1 MQVRISHN
9 ACFLAITRAVR
20 NKTYCQTHM
29 ATLPRVCHTAIA
41 PICYAGHM
49 DDEHIHILPPDHG
62 QDFNAEAL
70 KHKLEEYNDFQTM
83 ADVFRLLGDP
93 NRLRILWLL
102 CHCEE
107 CVIDIAALV
116 DMSAPAVSHHLK
128 VLKAGGLITSR
139 RSGKEV
145 YYTAANTDTMAFL
158 HTAIEQVMDITC
170 PEE

>member
-1 MQVRISHN
+1 MPTHQPHIALLRRTSH
-9 ACFLAITRAVR
+9 ALCL
-20 NKTYCQTHM
+20 
-29 ATLPRVCHTAIA
+29 
-41 PICYAGHM
+41 PICYASPM
-49 DDEHIHILPPDHG
+49 DDEHIHILPHDHG

-70 KHKLEEYNDFQTM
+70 KHKLEEYRDFETM

-128 VLKAGGLITSR
+128 VLKTGGLITSR

-145 YYTAANTDTMAFL
+145 YYTAAETDTMAFL
-158 HTAIEQVMDITC
+158 HTAIEQVMDIAC
-170 PEE
+170 PED